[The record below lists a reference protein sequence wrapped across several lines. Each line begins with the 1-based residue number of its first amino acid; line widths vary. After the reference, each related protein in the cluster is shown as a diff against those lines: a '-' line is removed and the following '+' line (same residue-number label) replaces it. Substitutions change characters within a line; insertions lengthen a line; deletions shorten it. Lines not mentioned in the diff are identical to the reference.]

1 MSRKRRPLVGRTLG
15 LNNGIQMKHLEHA
28 TVENMERLARS
39 LGINPASIQPVLE
52 AYSRLGATYP
62 TLLRLYV
69 LNALAEDRRRAHIL
83 ATTKKDQS

>member
-1 MSRKRRPLVGRTLG
+1 
-15 LNNGIQMKHLEHA
+15 
-28 TVENMERLARS
+28 
-39 LGINPASIQPVLE
+39 LE